1 MPSGSFGPLSL
12 AASILG
18 GSGMAA
24 GCAGL
29 GGGVLIA
36 GALGR
41 LVDGGE
47 GGTWMRGLGRRASTL
62 NSLLIFPRL
71 GVRCVSSV
79 GGAISGVTRCAA
91 GAV

>member
-1 MPSGSFGPLSL
+1 
-12 AASILG
+12 
-18 GSGMAA
+18 MAA

-29 GGGVLIA
+29 GRGVDGGVDIG
-36 GALGR
+36 GAFGR
-41 LVDGGE
+41 RADGGE

-79 GGAISGVTRCAA
+79 GGAISGVTRCVG
-91 GAV
+91 GA